1 MCRKVRKISFAS
13 SFKGNTWG
21 YVFRDCVFICG
32 LRHIWNRLMS
42 QLQMLKKNVK
52 ERTHTPSQD
61 SHTDRYQSW
70 VEDVLGS
77 VTTDPQD
84 AQLVVRIG
92 RTKAV
97 WLVEQGAEEM
107 CLLKAGP
114 CPTRTVAL
122 HIWMPSSTRQ
132 NKHGPTPN

>member
-52 ERTHTPSQD
+52 ERTAH
-61 SHTDRYQSW
+61 
-70 VEDVLGS
+70 L
-77 VTTDPQD
+77 TTD
-84 AQLVVRIG
+84 LKNVVISG
-92 RTKAV
+92 DN
-97 WLVEQGAEEM
+97 L
-107 CLLKAGP
+107 
-114 CPTRTVAL
+114 
-122 HIWMPSSTRQ
+122 
-132 NKHGPTPN
+132 